1 MVENGKG
8 SSMLSRTHGQA
19 ATPTTMGKELAN
31 FTYRINSLTEDIQ

>member
-1 MVENGKG
+1 MVENSKN

-31 FTYRINSLTEDIQ
+31 FTCRIGMLSKDI